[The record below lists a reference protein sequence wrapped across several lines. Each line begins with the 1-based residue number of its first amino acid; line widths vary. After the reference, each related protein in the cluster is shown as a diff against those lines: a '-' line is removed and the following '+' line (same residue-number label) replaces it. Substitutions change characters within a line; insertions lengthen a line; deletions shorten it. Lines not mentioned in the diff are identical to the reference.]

1 MATANM
7 DGERLL
13 FILHDADAPQASKEE
28 ALAELV
34 RREERFRTMRGKIGS
49 HLGREIIGLSDTEF
63 GNESVAALVALCI
76 GNTHD
81 AADLA
86 VRVTVL
92 LCDPQAGTKGP
103 LTGAMHLAFGL
114 PHFLPA
120 AGFAAYVAA
129 GLKECAETHAEPYRV
144 VHARSWHLDEI
155 LDLYKSQLGAD
166 ADAGRYIRRLVET
179 DRDQNFIFVAL
190 DGAKVAGFIYGEHFR
205 YYTVRQRTHAL
216 DTDFM
221 FRGQVHVNTIV
232 VGAGHTR
239 NGIGRALMLRAAQTL
254 QEADAE
260 IALEVRESNM
270 GARAFYEGLGM
281 ERGRIND
288 PAYYGKRKRGQTS
301 ADVAAVSYVA
311 TVSSLVA
318 REAARVP
325 CQ

>member
-1 MATANM
+1 MS
-7 DGERLL
+7 GEDLL
-13 FILHDADAPQASKEE
+13 FTLHDADATQESK
-28 ALAELV
+28 AAAIAELI
-34 RREERFRTMRGKIGS
+34 RREESFHKMRGKIGS
-49 HLGREIIGLSDTEF
+49 HLGREITGLTAMEF
-63 GNESVAALVALCI
+63 GTESVAALVALCT
-76 GNTHD
+76 GNTRV

-86 VRVTVL
+86 SRVTVL

-129 GLKECAETHAEPYRV
+129 GLKESAETHAEPYRV
-144 VHARSWHLDEI
+144 VHARSWHVDDI
-155 LDLYKSQLGAD
+155 IDLYESHLGAD
-166 ADAGRYIRRLVET
+166 PDAGKYIRGLVEN

-190 DGAKVAGFIYGEHFR
+190 NGASTVAGFIYGEHFQ
-205 YYTVRQRTHAL
+205 YYTVRKPTAAL
-216 DTDFM
+216 DTAFM

-254 QEADAE
+254 QKADAE
-260 IALEVRESNM
+260 IALEVRESNT
-270 GARAFYEGLGM
+270 GGRAFYEGLGM

-288 PAYYGKRKRGQTS
+288 PTYYGKRKRGQTS

-311 TVSSLVA
+311 TVASLVA
-318 REAARVP
+318 REAARVSALS
-325 CQ
+325 Q